1 MSNKINFEANSNITG
16 LLVLYF
22 MLIVIFF
29 IMSSTNFLL
38 KDEDKSVCRMTV
50 IFLENEEEYYTNF
63 KKGIESAAQDYKIDV
78 NFTNISK
85 NADINEFRSLIL
97 KEADSGTDIIMLP
110 NMDSRRFAELDISS
124 DIIPVFISG
133 VVYKKSEDYMSH
145 VSIDYQQGIDELVK
159 SIKASQLPS
168 APVYIV
174 AKGNHIHELE
184 QLIKEKL
191 EQDGFNVIVRR
202 GINMEKPCADS
213 SEAELKKTDEIPA
226 VIMLSRGSFIETVKQ
241 CSLNKD
247 NLNYRIYGVGTTTY
261 LLNKLEQGYVSG
273 IITWNEYDEGY
284 AAALNAYMKIFGTER
299 EKAGLRNEIIP
310 SYYIDNNTLES
321 GKYTKMLYPI
331 N

>member
-1 MSNKINFEANSNITG
+1 MFEREFSLEERNN
-16 LLVLYF
+16 
-22 MLIVIFF
+22 
-29 IMSSTNFLL
+29 LL
-38 KDEDKSVCRMTV
+38 KDSIIILVMFAFAFVVNT
-50 IFLENEEEYYTNF
+50 
-63 KKGIESAAQDYKIDV
+63 GIRIW
-78 NFTNISK
+78 
-85 NADINEFRSLIL
+85 
-97 KEADSGTDIIMLP
+97 
-110 NMDSRRFAELDISS
+110 
-124 DIIPVFISG
+124 
-133 VVYKKSEDYMSH
+133 
-145 VSIDYQQGIDELVK
+145 IDELVK
-159 SIKASQLPS
+159 SIKVSQLPS

-226 VIMLSRGSFIETVKQ
+226 VIMLSRGSFTETVKQ

-284 AAALNAYMKIFGTER
+284 AAALNAYMKIFGRKR
-299 EKAGLRNEIIP
+299 EKTGLRNEKI
-310 SYYIDNNTLES
+310 
-321 GKYTKMLYPI
+321 GRAHV
-331 N
+331 